1 MTPIVM
7 ILIVVFVVA
16 PLAAA
21 AAHRIESGPDRRVA
35 PPAIDD
41 PERIERIEGQIDA
54 LVDQMRELAEHQEFL
69 TRLLEERTESGR
81 PALMEDGDR

>member
-1 MTPIVM
+1 M

-21 AAHRIESGPDRRVA
+21 AARRIESGSDH
-35 PPAIDD
+35 PPAIPGNTD
-41 PERIERIEGQIDA
+41 PERITQIEGQIDA

>member
-21 AAHRIESGPDRRVA
+21 AAKRLESGSDRPTTV
-35 PPAIDD
+35 PGDPD
-41 PERIERIEGQIDA
+41 PERLAQIEGQIDA